1 MERGVL
7 MLLILL
13 LFAAAVL
20 FILFFP
26 YASGVPAKR
35 AWMDA
40 MKWFDRW
47 LWY

>member
-1 MERGVL
+1 MKR
-7 MLLILL
+7 LIALL
-13 LFAAAVL
+13 LAAAML
-20 FILFFP
+20 FVLFFP

-35 AWMDA
+35 SWMDA